1 MSRVGRMVTTIMDDT
16 CTTTTTTTTTVG
28 IPDVGF
34 DDGIIIF
41 SSIRILIS
49 GGSHD
54 RWYCG

>member
-16 CTTTTTTTTTVG
+16 CTTTTTTTTAVG
-28 IPDVGF
+28 IPDVGS
-34 DDGIIIF
+34 DDGIFIY